1 MVTLFKPKSQAL
13 FVLKGWICDSL
24 LNGYYETMNSYIC
37 SGAQVHSHYV
47 THLLCES
54 SNNKSNNKI
63 TLMMRKI
70 LLFTLF
76 KAEKST
82 HTHKIYTSLSNLVFG
97 SRSCHISFISSG
109 CLVVNGR
116 YCQNVRIAFVRI
128 FNNPGRDR
136 ERPKERETGRKS
148 KLPVTVQFM
157 AH

>member
-1 MVTLFKPKSQAL
+1 
-13 FVLKGWICDSL
+13 
-24 LNGYYETMNSYIC
+24 MNSYIC

-97 SRSCHISFISSG
+97 LRSCHISFISSG

-128 FNNPGRDR
+128 FNNPGHDR
-136 ERPKERETGRKS
+136 ERPRERERLVERVSCPLPYNLWHIKNLSKFICFLINGKSNRCGR
-148 KLPVTVQFM
+148 FGRW
-157 AH
+157 